1 MFSYQPQFY
10 DVWVQREAACNFSA
24 GSLAG
29 GRADASPLRVEV
41 PAGWAGE
48 YFVTSSVGDHC
59 ARGMRLR
66 LHVDAP
72 GAWRCSHTQE
82 HSAP

>member
-1 MFSYQPQFY
+1 MFSYHTQFY

-24 GSLAG
+24 GSLVGALPK
-29 GRADASPLRVEV
+29 ASPLRVEV

-48 YFVTSSVGDHC
+48 YFVTSSLGDHC
-59 ARGMRLR
+59 AQGMQLR

-72 GAWRCSHTQE
+72 GACCCSSRT
-82 HSAP
+82 